1 MKILMDLKPILQEDK
16 TIKEIEM
23 SPYYYNSFKD
33 WNDYLEYKKKNIGK
47 EEVCITHQGREEEP
61 VAYFSCIPWT
71 HFESMTNLV
80 YRPYST

>member
-1 MKILMDLKPILQEDK
+1 MPN
-16 TIKEIEM
+16 
-23 SPYYYNSFKD
+23 YYYNSFKD
-33 WNDYLEYKKKNIGK
+33 WNDYLEYKKKIQEKKKFALLIK
-47 EEVCITHQGREEEP
+47 EEEEP